1 MTIKQKVINSS
12 NILQYITS
20 YNSKY
25 NNYGVGRTFFDKLS
39 FPDKRT
45 VLNKKI
51 IEVQLKEE
59 VTRQSLEVNV
69 KGYTDLLKNQ
79 GFPAVFDTT
88 TTSKYEINIGNFKI
102 RFLKPKNIQKDL
114 PTEIQERGAV
124 FVFNQSLKEG
134 VDFKQWKDI
143 LSHKETKEGL
153 EHIFKP
159 WGEVPDQWVNSYFKQ
174 QEKLFK
180 VIGKSGW
187 EKIEYNEPKS
197 VMNEIRELIKTVTID
212 SKNVKYENWNPSDI
226 WIVKDKEQVLK
237 ELKGSVI
244 TSSNSQTLKEI
255 NDRLLSLIKEKR
267 LIGVSLKKVPDNR
280 EKAKFIYV
288 NYSSRKSITFNLL
301 KYNKNA
307 EIDLNLKYNPNS
319 KNDLMTESTM
329 VKIDKYSLQIKSN
342 SGSSRDSGLK
352 FESGIPGSGGRGG
365 KAPLDYISTL
375 MKDYKIGKLLND
387 WKKFPSTEEEFA
399 KNTSL
404 ERVFNKLKASP
415 NINLGVNNYKD
426 FYDSMV
432 ALYGEE
438 EEKWHRVARI
448 KIMEMMFI
456 YQTTKLNTKQY
467 NEFWKDLIYLSV
479 KEGSKFA
486 PHGKL
491 Y

>member
-1 MTIKQKVINSS
+1 MVTRQKVINSS
-12 NILQYITS
+12 NILQYINS

-25 NNYGVGRTFFDKLS
+25 TKNGIGRSFFNKLS
-39 FPDKRT
+39 FPDKKT
-45 VLNKKI
+45 VINKKV
-51 IEVQLKEE
+51 IEVQLNEE
-59 VTRQSLEVNV
+59 VTRQSLEVNI
-69 KGYTDLLKNQ
+69 KGYENLLINE
-79 GFPAVFDTT
+79 GFPAIFDTK
-88 TTSKYEINIGNFKI
+88 TTSKYEINIGNYKI

-114 PTEIQERGAV
+114 PTEIQEKGAV

-143 LSHKETKEGL
+143 LSHEETRKGL
-153 EHIFKP
+153 ENIFKS

-180 VIGKSGW
+180 VIGKTGW

-197 VMNEIRELIKTVTID
+197 VMSEIRDLIKTVTID

-226 WIVKDKEQVLK
+226 WIVKDKEKVLK

-244 TSSNSQTLKEI
+244 SSNNSQTLKEI
-255 NDRLLSLIKEKR
+255 NDKLLTLIKEKR

-288 NYSSRKSITFNLL
+288 NYSPRKTITFNLL

-307 EIDLNLKYNPNS
+307 EIDLNLKFNSKS
-319 KNDLMTESTM
+319 KNDLMVESAM

-365 KAPLDYISTL
+365 KAPLDYVSAL
-375 MKDYKIGKLLND
+375 MKDYRIGRLLND
-387 WKKFPSTEEEFA
+387 WKKFPSTEEEFS

-404 ERVFNKLKASP
+404 ERIFNKLKASP
-415 NINLGVNNYKD
+415 NINLGVNSYKD
-426 FYDSMV
+426 FYNSMV
-432 ALYGEE
+432 ALYNEE
-438 EEKWHRVARI
+438 DEKWHRVARI

-456 YQTTKLNTKQY
+456 YQTTKLDSKEY
-467 NEFWKDLIYLSV
+467 NEFWKDLIYLSI
-479 KEGSKFA
+479 KEGPKFA